1 MTATISSS
9 KWCAVRSMMSRW
21 PLVTGSKDPGM
32 RAIATRVCL
41 SFAGSQVHH
50 GTAVAFSSHD
60 QPARRHVEVAVGLG
74 DDEASAQ
81 AREQGVPAVEGVG
94 RVDECEV
101 KGSAAVEPPHC

>member
-21 PLVTGSKDPGM
+21 PLVTGSNDPGM

-50 GTAVAFSSHD
+50 GTAVALSSHD
-60 QPARRHVEVAVGLG
+60 QPARRDVQVPVRLG
-74 DDEASAQ
+74 HDEPRLQ
-81 AREQGVPAVEGVG
+81 AREQVVPAVEGVG

-101 KGSAAVEPPHC
+101 KGSVA